1 MVGDR
6 GAVCTTGMRIM
17 MNKYRHPPHIAGWLI
32 KRMFPDRGGCSIL
45 GDMIE
50 TYRYLTDEKGLLWA
64 RIWFWGQCTK
74 AFPYFFID
82 ELRWR
87 IQMFKNYLLVTV
99 RNLKKNS
106 TYSLLNIIG
115 LAVGMMAFILISLYV
130 QYELS
135 FDKHYEHAERIYRV
149 VREGRAF
156 TPPPLGP
163 ELKEKIPEVESVSRI
178 LRSSNTLVS
187 HEQTHFLEEEFF
199 WVDPEMLEIFSIP
212 FTSGNPE
219 TALNGPFTI
228 VLSQSVAKKYFGD
241 ADPMGKTLTVSERYA
256 FKVTGIFSDMPANS
270 HLVMDVA
277 VPYETYFRVMNND
290 ITSWRSN
297 FSYTYVLLHEG
308 SDPQEMENKIAPL
321 IEAPLFKAAG
331 VKEPYPKYFF
341 IQPMTEIH
349 LHSHLE
355 QEIGVNND
363 MKYILLF
370 SSIAFLILFI
380 ACVNYMN
387 LATARSLRRG
397 KEVGMRKVVGAQRG
411 QLIAQFLGESV
422 TTALLAM
429 IFSIIMVLA
438 ALPSFNS
445 LVQRQLGLNPL
456 HNPQLFLG
464 LVFTTL
470 FVGLF
475 AGSYPAMR
483 MSGFRPISI
492 LSGAFTRS
500 PKGSSLRNVLV
511 LAQFAITI
519 FLIVCTIAVREQLKF
534 IKTVDIGF
542 NKEQIITLPCR
553 VGSIRQN
560 IQSIKTA
567 LLQSSD
573 IIAVSTSG
581 CLPNN
586 IDTFTSRDW
595 TGRNPEEPIPI
606 YYNTA
611 DYDYIDLFG
620 IQIVQGRNFSMDFP
634 SDETGVFLVNETA
647 VKVAEW
653 ESPIG
658 RKLTH
663 WNGKTGEIVGVIKD
677 FHLHSLHRPIEPLY
691 IFLDNR
697 NFSNVAIKI
706 RTANIPATIDYVA
719 EVMKKFSP
727 SYPFSYSFFDE
738 VFERAYFTEQ
748 RMGRVFGAF
757 AILGIFIACLGLFG
771 LTTFAAEQRT
781 KEIGIRKV
789 MGASDSKIFLL
800 LSKEFVKWVLL
811 ANLIAWPIAYFA
823 MNKWLQNFAYRI
835 HIGIVAFLI
844 SGGAA
849 LLIAYLTVS
858 YQSIKSAR
866 ANPVESLRYE

>member
-1 MVGDR
+1 
-6 GAVCTTGMRIM
+6 MRVM
-17 MNKYRHPPHIAGWLI
+17 MEKYRQPPRIARWI
-32 KRMFPDRGGCSIL
+32 IQRMFPDRGGCSIL

-50 TYRYLTDEKGLLWA
+50 TYRYLADDLGLFRA
-64 RIWFWGQCTK
+64 QIWFWGQCIK
-74 AFPYFFID
+74 AFPYFLID
-82 ELRWR
+82 EFYWR
-87 IQMFKNYLLVTV
+87 IQMLKNYMLVTV

-115 LAVGMMAFILISLYV
+115 LVVGMTAFILISLYV
-130 QYELS
+130 QNELS
-135 FDKHYEHAERIYRV
+135 FDRHYEHAERIYRV
-149 VREGRAF
+149 IREGRAF

-163 ELKEKIPEVESVSRI
+163 ELKEKIPEVELVSRI

-187 HEQTHFLEEEFF
+187 HEQNHFLEEEFY

-212 FTSGNPE
+212 FTKGNPE
-219 TALNGPFTI
+219 TALNDPSAI
-228 VLSQSVAKKYFGD
+228 VLSRKTAKKYFGD
-241 ADPMGKTLTVSERYA
+241 ADPMGKTLTVSERYE
-256 FKVTGIFSDMPANS
+256 FKVSGVFENMPANS
-270 HLVMDVA
+270 HFVMDVI
-277 VPYETYFRVMNND
+277 VPYEKYFRITNND
-290 ITSWRSN
+290 ITSWSSN

-308 SDPQEMENKIAPL
+308 SDPQEMENKISPL
-321 IEAPLFKAAG
+321 IEIPLLKASG

-422 TTALLAM
+422 AMAVLAM

-438 ALPSFNS
+438 ALPAFNS
-445 LVQRQLGLNPL
+445 LVQRHLGLNPL

-464 LVFTTL
+464 LIFTTL

-475 AGSYPAMR
+475 AGSYPAIR
-483 MSGFRPISI
+483 MSGFRPISV

-500 PKGSSLRNVLV
+500 SKGSSLRNVLV
-511 LAQFAITI
+511 LVQFAITI
-519 FLIVCTIAVREQLKF
+519 FLIVSTIAVREQLKF
-534 IKTVDIGF
+534 IKTVDMGYT
-542 NKEQIITLPCR
+542 KEQIITLPVR

-560 IQSIKTA
+560 IQPIKTA
-567 LLQSSD
+567 LLQYAD
-573 IIAVSTSG
+573 ITDVSTSG

-595 TGRNPEEPIPI
+595 TGRNPEKPIPI

-620 IQIVQGRNFSMDFP
+620 MQIVQGRNFSREYP
-634 SDETGVFLVNETA
+634 SDETGAFLVNETA

-653 ESPIG
+653 ESPLG

-663 WNGKTGEIVGVIKD
+663 WNGKTGEIVGVLKD

-691 IFLDNR
+691 VFLNPG
-697 NFSNVAIKI
+697 NFSHIAIKI
-706 RTANIPATIDYVA
+706 RTANIPATINYVA
-719 EVMKKFSP
+719 GVMKIFSP

-757 AILGIFIACLGLFG
+757 AILAIFIACLGLFG
-771 LTTFAAEQRT
+771 LTAFAAEQRT

-789 MGASDSKIFLL
+789 LGASDSKIFLL
-800 LSKEFVKWVLL
+800 LSKEFVRWVLL

-835 HIGIVAFLI
+835 HLGIVAFLI
-844 SGGAA
+844 SGGTA

-858 YQSIKSAR
+858 YQAIKSAR
-866 ANPVESLRYE
+866 ANPVDSLRYE

>member
-1 MVGDR
+1 
-6 GAVCTTGMRIM
+6 
-17 MNKYRHPPHIAGWLI
+17 
-32 KRMFPDRGGCSIL
+32 
-45 GDMIE
+45 MIE
-50 TYRYLTDEKGLLWA
+50 TYRYLADDKGIFRA
-64 RIWFWGQCTK
+64 RAWFWIQCAK
-74 AFPYFFID
+74 AIPHFFVD
-82 ELRWR
+82 EIHWR
-87 IQMFKNYLLVTV
+87 IQMFKNYILVTL

-115 LAVGMMAFILISLYV
+115 LAVGMTAFVLISLYV
-130 QYELS
+130 RYELS
-135 FDKHYEHAERIYRV
+135 FDRHYEHAERIYRV
-149 VREGRAF
+149 IREGRAF

-187 HEQTHFLEEEFF
+187 YEQNNYLEEEFY
-199 WVDPEMLEIFSIP
+199 WVDPEMLKIFSIP
-212 FTSGNPE
+212 LTQGRPE
-219 TALNGPFTI
+219 TALNDPSNI
-228 VLSQSVAKKYFGD
+228 VLSQKAAKKYFGD
-241 ADPMGKTLTVSERYA
+241 ADPMGKILKVLERYE
-256 FKVTGIFSDMPANS
+256 FKVSGVFDDMPANS
-270 HLVMDVA
+270 HFVMDLV
-277 VPYETYFRVMNND
+277 VPYETYIRVTNND
-290 ITSWRSN
+290 ITSWTSN
-297 FSYTYVLLHEG
+297 YSYTYVLLHEG

-321 IEAPLFKAAG
+321 IEIPLLKAAG
-331 VKEPYPKYFF
+331 MKEPYPKYFF

-349 LHSHLE
+349 LHSHME

-397 KEVGMRKVVGAQRG
+397 KEVGLRKVVGAQRG
-411 QLIAQFLGESV
+411 QLIAQFLAESV
-422 TTALLAM
+422 GMAAIAM
-429 IFSIIMVLA
+429 VFSILMVLA
-438 ALPSFNS
+438 ALPFFNN
-445 LVQRQLGLNPL
+445 LVQRQLVLDPL
-456 HNPQLFLG
+456 HDPQLFLG
-464 LVFTTL
+464 LLFTTL

-483 MSGFRPISI
+483 MSGFRPISV

-500 PKGSSLRNVLV
+500 PKGSSLRNSLV

-519 FLIVCTIAVREQLKF
+519 FLIVCTISVREQLKF
-534 IKTVDIGF
+534 IKTVDLGF
-542 NKEQIITLPCR
+542 TKEQIITLPVR
-553 VGSIRQN
+553 LGSVRRN
-560 IQSIKTA
+560 IQSIKTE

-581 CLPNN
+581 CLPND

-595 TGRNPEEPIPI
+595 TGRNPEKPITI
-606 YYNTA
+606 YYNTT
-611 DYDYIDLFG
+611 DYDYVDLFG
-620 IQIVQGRNFSMDFP
+620 MQIVQGRNFSREFP

-647 VKVAEW
+647 VKIAEW

-658 RKLTH
+658 RELTH
-663 WNGKTGEIVGVIKD
+663 WNGKTGEIIGVLKD

-691 IFLDNR
+691 IFLDKS
-697 NFSNVAIKI
+697 NFSNIAIKI
-706 RTANIPATIDYVA
+706 RTAHIPAALDHIA
-719 EVMKKFSP
+719 GVMKKFSP

-738 VFERAYFTEQ
+738 VFERAYFTER

-771 LTTFAAEQRT
+771 LTAFAAEQRT

-789 MGASDSKIFLL
+789 LGASDSKIFLL
-800 LSKEFVKWVLL
+800 LSKEFIKWVLL

-835 HIGIVAFLI
+835 QIGIVAFMI
-844 SGGAA
+844 SGGTA

>member
-1 MVGDR
+1 
-6 GAVCTTGMRIM
+6 M
-17 MNKYRHPPHIAGWLI
+17 MNKYRHPPKIAGWFI
-32 KRMFPDRGGCSIL
+32 RRMFPDRGRCSIL

-50 TYRYLTDEKGLLWA
+50 TYRYLAEEMGLFRA
-64 RIWFWGQCTK
+64 RIWFWSQCVK
-74 AFPYFFID
+74 AFPHFFI
-82 ELRWR
+82 EEMHWR
-87 IQMFKNYLLVTV
+87 IQMFKNYTLVTM

-115 LAVGMMAFILISLYV
+115 LAIGMTAFILISLYV

-135 FDKHYEHAERIYRV
+135 FDRHYKHADRIYRV
-149 VREGRAF
+149 IREGRAF

-163 ELKEKIPEVESVSRI
+163 ELKEKIPEVEMVSRS
-178 LRSSNTLVS
+178 LRSNNTLVS
-187 HEQTHFLEEEFF
+187 HEQNHFLEEEFY

-212 FTSGNPE
+212 FIKGNPE
-219 TALNGPFTI
+219 TALNDPSAI
-228 VLSQSVAKKYFGD
+228 VLSQKTAIKYFGD
-241 ADPMGKTLTVSERYA
+241 ADPMGKTLTVSERYD
-256 FKVTGIFSDMPANS
+256 FKVSGVFENMPANS
-270 HLVMDVA
+270 HFVMDLA
-277 VPYETYFRVMNND
+277 IPYETYFRVTNND
-290 ITSWRSN
+290 ITSWSSN
-297 FSYTYVLLHEG
+297 YSYTYLLLHEG
-308 SDPQEMENKIAPL
+308 SDPQEMENKISPL
-321 IEAPLFKAAG
+321 IEIPLLKSTG
-331 VKEPYPKYFF
+331 MEEPYPKYFF

-397 KEVGMRKVVGAQRG
+397 KEVGLRKVVGAQRG

-422 TTALLAM
+422 AMALLAM
-429 IFSIIMVLA
+429 IVSILLVVA
-438 ALPSFNS
+438 ALPAFNS

-483 MSGFRPISI
+483 MSGFRPISV
-492 LSGAFTRS
+492 LSGAFSRS
-500 PKGSSLRNVLV
+500 TKGSSLRNVLV
-511 LAQFAITI
+511 LVQFAITI
-519 FLIVCTIAVREQLKF
+519 FLIVCTIAVRDQLKF
-534 IKTVDIGF
+534 IKTVDMGF
-542 NKEQIITLPCR
+542 TKEQIITLPVR
-553 VGSIRQN
+553 LGSIRQN
-560 IQSIKTA
+560 IQSIKTE
-567 LLQSSD
+567 LLQYTD
-573 IIAVSTSG
+573 ITAVSTSG

-595 TGRNPEEPIPI
+595 TGRNLKEPIPI
-606 YYNTA
+606 YYNTT
-611 DYDYIDLFG
+611 DYDYIDLFDM
-620 IQIVQGRNFSMDFP
+620 QIVQGRNFSREFP

-691 IFLDNR
+691 VFLDNR
-697 NFSNVAIKI
+697 NFSNIAIKI
-706 RTANIPATIDYVA
+706 KSAKIPATIDHVKG
-719 EVMKKFSP
+719 VMKKFSP
-727 SYPFSYSFFDE
+727 SSPFFYSFFDE

-748 RMGRVFGAF
+748 RMGRIFGAF

-771 LTTFAAEQRT
+771 LTTLAAEQRT

-789 MGASDSKIFLL
+789 LGASDAKIFLL
-800 LSKEFVKWVLL
+800 LSKEFIRWVLV
-811 ANLIAWPIAYFA
+811 ANLIAWPLAYFA

-844 SGGAA
+844 SGGTAF
-849 LLIAYLTVS
+849 LIAYLTVS

-866 ANPVESLRYE
+866 ANPVDSLRYE

>member
-1 MVGDR
+1 
-6 GAVCTTGMRIM
+6 
-17 MNKYRHPPHIAGWLI
+17 
-32 KRMFPDRGGCSIL
+32 MFPDRGGCSIL

-50 TYRYLTDEKGLLWA
+50 TYRYLAEDLGPLRAQL
-64 RIWFWGQCTK
+64 WFWCQCAK
-74 AFPYFFID
+74 AFPYYFVD
-82 ELRWR
+82 KSSWR
-87 IQMFKNYLLVTV
+87 VHMFKNYLLVTL
-99 RNLKKNS
+99 RNVKKNS

-115 LAVGMMAFILISLYV
+115 LAIGMTAFILISLYV

-135 FDKHYEHAERIYRV
+135 YDKYHENAARIYRV
-149 VREGRAF
+149 IREGRAF
-156 TPPPLGP
+156 TPAPLGP
-163 ELKEKIPEVESVSRI
+163 ELKEKIPEVEAAARI
-178 LRSSNTLVS
+178 IRNSNTLIS
-187 HEQTHFLEEEFF
+187 HEQNHYLEEEFY
-199 WVDPEMLEIFSIP
+199 WADPKVFDIFSIP

-219 TALNGPFTI
+219 TALKDPFAI
-228 VLSQSVAKKYFGD
+228 VLSQRAAKKYFGD
-241 ADPMGKTLTVSERYA
+241 ADPMGNILTVSERYE
-256 FKVTGIFSDMPANS
+256 FKVSGVFSDMPANS
-270 HLVMDVA
+270 HFVMDTV
-277 VPYETYFRVMNND
+277 VPYETYFRITSND
-290 ITSWRSN
+290 ITGWRSN
-297 FSYTYVLLHEG
+297 FSYTYLLLHKG
-308 SDPQEMENKIAPL
+308 ADPQEAENKISPL
-321 IEAPLFKAAG
+321 IEIPLLKAAG
-331 VKEPYPKYFF
+331 IKEPYPKYYF

-355 QEIGVNND
+355 QEIGLNSD
-363 MKYILLF
+363 MKFILLF

-380 ACVNYMN
+380 ACINYMN

-397 KEVGMRKVVGAQRG
+397 KEVGMRKVVGAQKG

-422 TTALLAM
+422 VMAILAM
-429 IFSIIMVLA
+429 IFSILMVLA
-438 ALPSFNS
+438 ALPAFNN
-445 LVQRQLGLNPL
+445 LVQRQLRLDPL
-456 HNPQLFLG
+456 QNPQFFLAI
-464 LVFTTL
+464 VFIAL

-483 MSGFRPISI
+483 MSGFRPIAV
-492 LSGAFTRS
+492 LSGTFTRS

-511 LAQFAITI
+511 LVQFAITI
-519 FLIVCTIAVREQLKF
+519 ILIICTTAVRAQLKF
-534 IKTVDIGF
+534 IKTVDMGYT
-542 NKEQIITLPCR
+542 KEQIITLPVR

-560 IQSIKTA
+560 ILSIKTV

-581 CLPNN
+581 RLPNN

-595 TGRNPEEPIPI
+595 TGRNPDEPIPI

-620 IQIVQGRNFSMDFP
+620 MQIVQGRNFSRDFP
-634 SDETGVFLVNETA
+634 SDEKGAFLVNETA

-663 WNGKTGEIVGVIKD
+663 WSGQTGVIVGVLKD

-691 IFLDNR
+691 VFLNPRD
-697 NFSNVAIKI
+697 FSNIAIKI
-706 RTANIPATIDYVA
+706 KPINIPATIDHVK

-727 SYPFSYSFFDE
+727 STPFSYSFFDE

-757 AILGIFIACLGLFG
+757 SFLAIFIACLGLFG

-789 MGASDSKIFLL
+789 LGASDAKIFLL
-800 LSKEFVKWVLL
+800 LSKEFVRWVLL
-811 ANLIAWPIAYFA
+811 ANIIAWPIAYFA
-823 MNKWLQNFAYRI
+823 MNTWLQNFAYRI

-844 SGGAA
+844 SGGTA

-858 YQSIKSAR
+858 FQSIKSAR
-866 ANPVESLRYE
+866 ANPVKSLRYE

>member
-1 MVGDR
+1 MS
-6 GAVCTTGMRIM
+6 
-17 MNKYRHPPHIAGWLI
+17 KYSHPPRIAGWFI
-32 KRMFPDRGGCSIL
+32 RRMFPDRGGCSIL

-50 TYRYLTDEKGLLWA
+50 TYRYLADDLGLFRA
-64 RIWFWGQCTK
+64 RIWFWSQCIK
-74 AFPYFFID
+74 AFPHFIID
-82 ELRWR
+82 EFHWR
-87 IQMFKNYLLVTV
+87 IQMFKNYILVTV

-115 LAVGMMAFILISLYV
+115 LAVGMAAFILIALYV

-135 FDKHYEHAERIYRV
+135 FDRHHEHAERIYRV
-149 VREGRAF
+149 IREGRAF

-163 ELKEKIPEVESVSRI
+163 ELKDKIPEVESVSRI

-187 HEQTHFLEEEFF
+187 HEQNHFLEKEFY
-199 WVDPEMLEIFSIP
+199 WVDPEMLDIFSIP
-212 FTSGNPE
+212 FTNGNPE
-219 TALNGPFTI
+219 TALNGPFSI
-228 VLSQSVAKKYFGD
+228 VLSQRAAKKYFGD
-241 ADPMGKTLTVSERYA
+241 ADPMGKTLTVSERYS
-256 FKVTGIFSDMPANS
+256 FKITGIFSDMPAHS
-270 HLVMDVA
+270 HFVMDLA
-277 VPYETYFRVMNND
+277 VPYDTYFRVTNND

-331 VKEPYPKYFF
+331 VKKPYPKYFF
-341 IQPMTEIH
+341 IQPMTDIH
-349 LHSHLE
+349 LHSHME
-355 QEIGVNND
+355 QEMGVNND

-397 KEVGMRKVVGAQRG
+397 KEVGLRKVVGAKRR

-422 TTALLAM
+422 AMAVLAM
-429 IFSIIMVLA
+429 IFSIFVVLA
-438 ALPSFNS
+438 ALPAFNS
-445 LVQRQLGLNPL
+445 LVQRQLRLDPL

-483 MSGFRPISI
+483 MSGFSPISV

-500 PKGSSLRNVLV
+500 PKGSSLRNILVLV
-511 LAQFAITI
+511 QFAITI
-519 FLIVCTIAVREQLKF
+519 FLIVCTIAVREQLKY
-534 IKTVDIGF
+534 IKTVDMGYT
-542 NKEQIITLPCR
+542 KEQIITLP
-553 VGSIRQN
+553 VQIGSIRQN
-560 IQSIKTA
+560 IQSIKTE

-581 CLPNN
+581 CLPND

-595 TGRNPEEPIPI
+595 TGQNPEEPIPI

-620 IQIVQGRNFSMDFP
+620 MQIVQGRNFSMDYP
-634 SDETGVFLVNETA
+634 SDETGAFLVNETA
-647 VKVAEW
+647 IKVAEW

-663 WNGKTGEIVGVIKD
+663 WNGRTGEIVGVIKD

-691 IFLDNR
+691 VFLDKD
-697 NFSNVAIKI
+697 NFSNIAIKI
-706 RTANIPATIDYVA
+706 RTANIPATIDHVA
-719 EVMKKFSP
+719 AVMKKFSP

-738 VFERAYFTEQ
+738 VFERVYFTEQ

-789 MGASDSKIFLL
+789 LGASESKIFLL
-800 LSKEFVKWVLL
+800 LSKEFIRWVLL

-835 HIGIVAFLI
+835 QIGIVAFLI
-844 SGGAA
+844 SGVAA
-849 LLIAYLTVS
+849 LLIAYFTVS

-866 ANPVESLRYE
+866 ANPVDSLRYE